1 MRYRPEDARSGMN
14 DKKKTKQ
21 LTINN
26 IKETNMEKHEIFSE
40 FPYKILNP
48 DDAHYFYGYYDLMPY
63 SADGKRHLCH
73 KVAFIDRLP
82 TKDDV
87 AELGYLE
94 NGKFTKLAE
103 TTAWNFQQGSLLQ
116 YCRENPDIIFY
127 NTEEDG
133 AYRTVCLDTVTGKKT
148 VTERATATISRD
160 GTHGLAVNFSRIY
173 DFRPGYGY
181 CSIPDKYKDIGS
193 PKEDGVFYVDF
204 KTGKSRMLCNYED
217 IIKSFPIEGKNGSKF
232 VVNHINLN
240 PSGDKYLMLVRDF
253 PDPEKRDPNKAPWG
267 TSAYIGDMQGNLK
280 RIFTDSIFS
289 HYWWDDDKTVIAA
302 AKDPD
307 GNPFG
312 IYFIDTETG
321 KFDRICPEYT
331 HDIHCIIDPTH
342 RFMIGDN
349 YARQIMFKDLTKDEE
364 IRPILQAYSITPDI
378 IDIRCDLHD
387 RFSRNGR
394 AISFDTTFRG
404 RRDIVE
410 LDISSLYN

>member
-1 MRYRPEDARSGMN
+1 M
-14 DKKKTKQ
+14 DKQK
-21 LTINN
+21 
-26 IKETNMEKHEIFSE
+26 FYSE
-40 FPYKILNP
+40 FPHKILNP
-48 DDAHYFYGYYDLMPY
+48 DDAHYFYGYYDLMPF

-73 KVAFIDRLP
+73 KVQFMDRLP
-82 TKDDV
+82 TKDDI

-94 NGKFTKLAE
+94 GGKFTKIAE
-103 TTAWNFQQGSLLQ
+103 TTAWNFQQGALLQ
-116 YCRENPDIIFY
+116 YGWENPNLIFY
-127 NTEEDG
+127 NIEQDG
-133 AYRTVCLDTVTGKKT
+133 AYRTVCLDTLTGKKT

-160 GTHGLAVNFSRIY
+160 GTHGLAANFSRIY

-181 CSIPDKYKDIGS
+181 CSIPDKYKDIPS
-193 PKEDGVFYVDF
+193 PADDGVFYVDF
-204 KTGKSRMLCNYED
+204 KTGKATMLCDYAS
-217 IIKSFPIEGKNGSKF
+217 IIKNFPIEGKNDAKF
-232 VVNHINLN
+232 VINHINLN

-253 PDPEKRDPNKAPWG
+253 PDPEKQSVSKAPWG
-267 TSAYIGDMQGNLK
+267 TSVYIGDMKGNLK

-289 HYWWDDDKTVIAA
+289 HYWWDDDNTVVAA
-302 AKDPD
+302 SKDPN